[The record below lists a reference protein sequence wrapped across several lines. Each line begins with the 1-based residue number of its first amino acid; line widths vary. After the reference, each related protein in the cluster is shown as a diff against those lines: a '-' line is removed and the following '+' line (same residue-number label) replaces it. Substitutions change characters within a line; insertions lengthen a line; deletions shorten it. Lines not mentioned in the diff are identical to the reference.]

1 MTTGRHIAAEILRD
15 IASAL
20 AVLALV
26 FLSYAH
32 QPLNVAHALDH
43 DVLSAS
49 ITADFC
55 GEQPDGGKGHAPC
68 HACRIGG
75 GADVPVPPCA
85 GIEAPIAVA
94 SVTYFG
100 ATVRSPI
107 VTAHGSSRPR
117 GPPALV

>member
-1 MTTGRHIAAEILRD
+1 VAIGRHIAAELVR
-15 IASAL
+15 AF

-32 QPLNVAHALDH
+32 QPVNVAHALDH
-43 DVLSAS
+43 DVLTVAV
-49 ITADFC
+49 TADFC
-55 GEQPDGGKGHAPC
+55 GDAPEDGKAHAPC

-75 GADVPVPPCA
+75 GADVPPPPCG
-85 GIEAPIAVA
+85 GIAAPIAAA
-94 SVTYFG
+94 SVTSFG

-107 VTAHGSSRPR
+107 ITEHGSSRPR